1 MAGQA
6 FVGVVVSAVQLLST
20 VASVRAASVYIDYDA
35 KSAEARAA
43 ALFFGLSTLFLI
55 CTLGAQAWL
64 VRLPEYR
71 DVVVS
76 IEQTKNTD
84 LPGIVAAPEEKGRV
98 LRVAKM
104 NVEYEFAVAYV
115 FIVTLVG
122 SFILF

>member
-1 MAGQA
+1 MMPKVRRQELPRFSLA
-6 FVGVVVSAVQLLST
+6 FPPSFSFAR
-20 VASVRAASVYIDYDA
+20 SVR
-35 KSAEARAA
+35 RR
-43 ALFFGLSTLFLI
+43 G
-55 CTLGAQAWL
+55 L

-84 LPGIVAAPEEKGRV
+84 LPGIVPAPEEKGRV